1 MTYFKT
7 FCFSKLARMLQSNW
21 PQNQFE
27 ILALYIG
34 SHYIPSFSSKISEWS
49 NKNWRRSAVFIGI
62 SAIWNFCNFWNSK
75 QKFEIPALL
84 QGGTICLV
92 SPVKN
97 SELSN
102 KNCRRSSDLKQKLTD
117 DGQIS
122 NTISSAE
129 LTCGSAELINY
140 CHNDHVHHCAG
151 QGRLLTLKVL
161 ASTCDALGH
170 F

>member
-1 MTYFKT
+1 M
-7 FCFSKLARMLQSNW
+7 
-21 PQNQFE
+21 
-27 ILALYIG
+27 
-34 SHYIPSFSSKISEWS
+34 
-49 NKNWRRSAVFIGI
+49 RSAVFTGI

-102 KNCRRSSDLKQKLTD
+102 KNCRRSSDLKQKWTDGRRTTTD
-117 DGQIS
+117 DDGRRTIS

-129 LTCGSAELINY
+129 LMLSAELKTDGS
-140 CHNDHVHHCAG
+140 HRLVTAFTTRSTQRAQTSLAEADHYSHIVHCKNVEPW
-151 QGRLLTLKVL
+151 L
-161 ASTCDALGH
+161 
-170 F
+170 

>member
-1 MTYFKT
+1 M
-7 FCFSKLARMLQSNW
+7 
-21 PQNQFE
+21 
-27 ILALYIG
+27 
-34 SHYIPSFSSKISEWS
+34 
-49 NKNWRRSAVFIGI
+49 RSAVFTGI

-102 KNCRRSSDLKQKLTD
+102 KNCRRSSVFKKSGISAISGILSRNLKLRLCYRVATICLVSPVENSEFSNKNCRRSSDLKQKLTEGRSTD
-117 DGQIS
+117 DGRQTIS

-129 LTCGSAELINY
+129 LTLSAELKS
-140 CHNDHVHHCAG
+140 H
-151 QGRLLTLKVL
+151 
-161 ASTCDALGH
+161 
-170 F
+170 

>member
-1 MTYFKT
+1 M
-7 FCFSKLARMLQSNW
+7 
-21 PQNQFE
+21 
-27 ILALYIG
+27 
-34 SHYIPSFSSKISEWS
+34 
-49 NKNWRRSAVFIGI
+49 RSAIFTGI

-97 SELSN
+97 SEFSNKNCRRSSVFKKSGISAISAILSRNLKFRPLLQGGTICLVSPVKNSELSN

-117 DGQIS
+117 DDGRRRTTDDGQIS

-129 LTCGSAELINY
+129 LTFGSAELIKD
-140 CHNDHVHHCAG
+140 HNC
-151 QGRLLTLKVL
+151 L
-161 ASTCDALGH
+161 AMKISP
-170 F
+170 